1 MVIGGDGMTA
11 LAPQILTRLS
21 RYRADDL
28 GPHAAAILAELQRA
42 AAVPLPLT
50 IVTLAAALVDIVAHE
65 AAGPSGYL
73 DGAAFAYAGNKAAL
87 GWLRGRR
94 NSILHHE
101 APSDGLMGEGEA
113 VSWQMADAERAIH
126 ALLDYLEDISIEDDG
141 Y

>member
-1 MVIGGDGMTA
+1 MRTV
-11 LAPQILTRLS
+11 APQILTRLS

-28 GPHAAAILAELQRA
+28 GPHAMAILTELQRA
-42 AAVPLPLT
+42 SAVPLPLT

-101 APSDGLMGEGEA
+101 TPSDGLMGESDA
-113 VSWQMADAERAIH
+113 ADWQITDAERALS
-126 ALLDYLEDISIEDDG
+126 ALLDYLEDISIVDDG

>member
-1 MVIGGDGMTA
+1 MTTV
-11 LAPQILTRLS
+11 APQIMTRLS

-28 GPHAAAILAELQRA
+28 GPHAAAMLAELQRA
-42 AAVPLPLT
+42 AMVPLPLT
-50 IVTLAAALVDIVAHE
+50 VVTLAAALVDIVAHE

-94 NSILHHE
+94 NRILHHE
-101 APSDGLMGEGEA
+101 SPSDGLMGEGDA
-113 VSWQMADAERAIH
+113 GQWQINDAERALS
-126 ALLDYLEDISIEDDG
+126 ALLDYLEDISISDDG

>member
-1 MVIGGDGMTA
+1 MTTHHIA
-11 LAPQILTRLS
+11 SLAPHILKRLS

-28 GPHAAAILAELQRA
+28 GPHAAALLAELQRA
-42 AAVPLPLT
+42 ATVPLPLT

-65 AAGPSGYL
+65 QAGPSGYL

-101 APSDGLMGEGEA
+101 APSDGLMGEADAGQ
-113 VSWQMADAERAIH
+113 WQINDAERALS
-126 ALLDYLEDISIEDDG
+126 ALLDYLEDISIADDG

>member
-1 MVIGGDGMTA
+1 MRPV
-11 LAPQILTRLS
+11 APQILTRLS
-21 RYRADDL
+21 RYRVDYL
-28 GPHAAAILAELQRA
+28 GPHAAAILAELHRA
-42 AAVPLPLT
+42 SAVPLPLT

-101 APSDGLMGEGEA
+101 APSDGLMGESDAEQ
-113 VSWQMADAERAIH
+113 WQMNDAERALT
-126 ALLDYLEDISIEDDG
+126 ALLDYLEDISITDDDE
-141 Y
+141 

>member
-1 MVIGGDGMTA
+1 MTGLA
-11 LAPQILTRLS
+11 PVTTVAPQIMTRLS

-42 AAVPLPLT
+42 AMVPLPLT
-50 IVTLAAALVDIVAHE
+50 VVTLAAALVDIVAHE

-101 APSDGLMGEGEA
+101 SPSDGLMGEGDA
-113 VSWQMADAERAIH
+113 GRWQINDAERALS
-126 ALLDYLEDISIEDDG
+126 ALLDYLEDISISDDG

>member
-1 MVIGGDGMTA
+1 MRPV
-11 LAPQILTRLS
+11 APQILTRLS

-28 GPHAAAILAELQRA
+28 GPHAAAILAELHRA
-42 AAVPLPLT
+42 SAVPLPLT
-50 IVTLAAALVDIVAHE
+50 IVTLAAALVDIVAYE

-101 APSDGLMGEGEA
+101 APSDGLMGESDAEQ
-113 VSWQMADAERAIH
+113 WQINDAERAIN
-126 ALLDYLEDISIEDDG
+126 ALLDYLEDISITDDDD
-141 Y
+141 

>member
-1 MVIGGDGMTA
+1 MTA
-11 LAPQILTRLS
+11 HLAPQILTRLS

-42 AAVPLPLT
+42 SAVPLPLT

-73 DGAAFAYAGNKAAL
+73 AGHMDGAAFAYAGNRAAL

-101 APSDGLMGEGEA
+101 APSDGLMGEGDA
-113 VSWQMADAERAIH
+113 GQWQIKDAERALT
-126 ALLDYLEDISIEDDG
+126 ALLDYLEDISITNGE
-141 Y
+141 

>member
-1 MVIGGDGMTA
+1 MTA
-11 LAPQILTRLS
+11 LAPNILTRLS

-28 GPHAAAILAELQRA
+28 GPHAAALLAELQRA
-42 AAVPLPLT
+42 AVVPLPLT
-50 IVTLAAALVDIVAHE
+50 IVALAAALVDIVAHE

-101 APSDGLMGEGEA
+101 SPSDGLMGEGDA
-113 VSWQMADAERAIH
+113 AQWQINDAERALN
-126 ALLDYLEDISIEDDG
+126 ALLDYLEDISITDDD

>member
-1 MVIGGDGMTA
+1 MQAV
-11 LAPQILTRLS
+11 APQILGRLS

-28 GPHAAAILAELQRA
+28 GPHAAAMLGELQRA
-42 AAVPLPLT
+42 SVVPLPLT
-50 IVTLAAALVDIVAHE
+50 IVTLAAAVVDIVAHE

-94 NSILHHE
+94 NSIVHHE
-101 APSDGLMGEGEA
+101 APSDGLMGESDA
-113 VSWQMADAERAIH
+113 ADWQIRDAERALT
-126 ALLDYLEDISIEDDG
+126 ALLDYLEDISISDDG